1 LACGRAAR
9 PKVSKASTSAQP
21 KTAAADVPPAARPKV
36 SSFAREIAR
45 QALYTLS
52 PSAWC
57 RRELKLLLDPWQVR
71 MVDAPAASRVIC
83 LTHRQ
88 AGKTT
93 GAAIGVAHTMLWRL
107 PGSTSLV
114 LAPTQRQSSELVRN
128 LRSRLLT
135 AGERLT
141 VDNTF
146 SIELSNGSRV
156 LAMPGND
163 DASIRGLSIGGDCLV
178 DEAARVP
185 DELYEA
191 ARPMLIR
198 HVRTARLLL
207 LSTAWARD
215 GFFYKIWSE
224 GDPRD
229 WMKIEAT
236 VGECQHISKADL
248 DVERRSMPASAFAR
262 EYENEFGSED
272 NRFFSPEALAA
283 WRSGGVS
290 GPTPPI
296 SDADSDPIV
305 SSTPMFARRFG

>member
-1 LACGRAAR
+1 MPTSRAA
-9 PKVSKASTSAQP
+9 KVSKPKAGPAPSASSGPVAKP
-21 KTAAADVPPAARPKV
+21 KLSPLAK
-36 SSFAREIAR
+36 EIAR

-57 RRELKLLLDPWQVR
+57 RRELRVLLDPWQIK

-128 LRSRLLT
+128 LRSRLLA

-146 SIELSNGSRV
+146 SIELANGSRV

-163 DASIRGLSIGGDCLV
+163 DASIRGLSIDGDCLV

-185 DELYEA
+185 DDLYEA

-207 LSTAWARD
+207 LSTAWSRD

-224 GDPRD
+224 GDARD
-229 WMKIEAT
+229 WTKIEARVDQCT
-236 VGECQHISKADL
+236 HISKADL
-248 DVERRSMPASAFAR
+248 DMERRAMPASAFAR
-262 EYENEFGSED
+262 EYENQFGSED

-296 SDADSDPIV
+296 SDADPDPIV
-305 SSTPMFARRFG
+305 SSAPMFARRFG